1 MRTLPIKSADY
12 AIKLPK
18 KSAFTIETPPDQ
30 FKLHQLSAIV
40 ASRGSGKSVIASSLL
55 QGLKNQG
62 CMDRVFIISPTIA
75 SNRPIFDPLGIAEE
89 DEYHIPCAEA
99 VADVIRKVNEEQDE
113 WEEYET
119 QMKVYKILQK
129 LLSNQKVRLDDI
141 PLEYLEMALQGGYL
155 NRPPQSKYGHR
166 PVLGL
171 IIDDAQGTPLYVQ
184 SAKNPLI
191 NLLLRHRHVG
201 RGLGISVW
209 LLAQSYNSP
218 SGIPRSVRQNL
229 TSLFLGRQKNED
241 VVKQIAEELGGSIN
255 KEDFVKIFNKAHEN
269 DNPHDFLVIDFHPK
283 EPHKQFRK
291 NLNEYIIN
299 DGSVSG

>member
-1 MRTLPIKSADY
+1 MKTLKIKDPDFQ
-12 AIKLPK
+12 IKLPK
-18 KSAFTIETPPDQ
+18 KSAFAIETPEHQ
-30 FKLHQLSAIV
+30 FKMHQLSAVV
-40 ASRGSGKSVIASSLL
+40 ASRGSGKSVIVSSLL

-75 SNRPIFDPLGIAEE
+75 SNRPIFDPLGISEE
-89 DEYHIPCAEA
+89 DEYHQPNGES

-113 WEEYET
+113 WEEYEN
-119 QMKVYKILQK
+119 QLKVYKVLQK

-141 PLEYLEMALQGGYL
+141 PREYLEMALQGGYL
-155 NRPPQSKYGHR
+155 DRPPVSKYGHR

-171 IIDDAQGTPLYVQ
+171 IIDDCQGTPLYVQ

-201 RGLGISVW
+201 RGLGLSVW
-209 LLAQSYNSP
+209 LMAQSYNSP

-229 TSLFLGRQKNED
+229 TTLFLGRQKNED

-255 KEDFVKIFNKAHEN
+255 KEGFMKIFNKCHEN

-283 EPHKQFRK
+283 SPQQQFRK
-291 NLNEYIIN
+291 NLNEYII
-299 DGSVSG
+299 G

>member
-1 MRTLPIKSADY
+1 MRTVKIKDPNFE
-12 AIKLPK
+12 IKLPK
-18 KSAFTIETPPDQ
+18 KSAFAIETPPNQ
-30 FKLHQLSAIV
+30 FKMHQLSAVV
-40 ASRGSGKSVIASSLL
+40 ASRGSGKSVIVSSLL

-75 SNRPIFDPLGIAEE
+75 SNRPIFDPLGIDEE
-89 DEYHIPCAEA
+89 DEYHNPTGDS
-99 VADVIRKVNEEQDE
+99 VADVIRKVNEEQDN
-113 WEEYET
+113 WEEYEFK
-119 QMKVYKILQK
+119 MKIYKTLQK
-129 LLSNQKVRLDDI
+129 LLSNKKVQLNDI
-141 PLEYLEMALQGGYL
+141 PPEYLEMAMQGGYL
-155 NRPPQSKYGHR
+155 DRPPECKYGHR

-171 IIDDAQGTPLYVQ
+171 IIDDCQGTPLYVQ

-209 LLAQSYNSP
+209 LMAQSYNSP

-229 TSLFLGRQKNED
+229 TTLFLGRQKNED

-255 KEDFVKIFNKAHEN
+255 KEDFVKIFNKCHEN

-283 EPHKQFRK
+283 DKEKMFRK
-291 NLNEYIIN
+291 NLNEYII
-299 DGSVSG
+299 

>member
-1 MRTLPIKSADY
+1 MKTLKIKDPDFQ
-12 AIKLPK
+12 IKLPK
-18 KSAFTIETPPDQ
+18 KSAFAIETPEHQ
-30 FKLHQLSAIV
+30 FKMHQLSAVV
-40 ASRGSGKSVIASSLL
+40 ASRGSGKSVIVSSLL

-75 SNRPIFDPLGIAEE
+75 SNRPIFDPLGISEE
-89 DEYHIPCAEA
+89 DEYHQPNGES

-113 WEEYET
+113 WEEYEKNLK
-119 QMKVYKILQK
+119 MYKILQK

-141 PLEYLEMALQGGYL
+141 PQEYLEMALQGGYL
-155 NRPPQSKYGHR
+155 DRPPTSKYGHR

-171 IIDDAQGTPLYVQ
+171 IIDDCQGTPLYVQ

-201 RGLGISVW
+201 RGLGLSVW
-209 LLAQSYNSP
+209 LMAQSYNSP

-229 TSLFLGRQKNED
+229 TTLFLGRQKNED

-255 KEDFVKIFNKAHEN
+255 KEGFMKIFNKCHEN

-283 EPHKQFRK
+283 DPSKQFRK
-291 NLNEYIIN
+291 NLNEYILS
-299 DGSVSG
+299 D